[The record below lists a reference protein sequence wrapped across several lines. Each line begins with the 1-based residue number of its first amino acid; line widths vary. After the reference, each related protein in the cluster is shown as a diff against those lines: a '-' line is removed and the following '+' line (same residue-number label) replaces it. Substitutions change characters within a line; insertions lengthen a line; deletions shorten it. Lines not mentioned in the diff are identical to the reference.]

1 MLLQHIHNQGV
12 MRLLFS
18 DLVETEKS
26 NNYKKRN
33 AQ

>member
-18 DLVETEKS
+18 NLVEPEKS

>member
-1 MLLQHIHNQGV
+1 MLLQHIHNQEV
-12 MRLLFS
+12 MQLLFGN
-18 DLVETEKS
+18 LVETEKS

>member
-1 MLLQHIHNQGV
+1 MLLQRIHNQGV
-12 MRLLFS
+12 IRLLFGN
-18 DLVETEKS
+18 LVEMEKS

>member
-1 MLLQHIHNQGV
+1 MFLQRIHNQWV
-12 MRLLFS
+12 MRLLFGN
-18 DLVETEKS
+18 LVETEKS

>member
-1 MLLQHIHNQGV
+1 MLLQRIYNQGV
-12 MRLLFS
+12 IRLLF
-18 DLVETEKS
+18 DNLVETEKS

>member
-12 MRLLFS
+12 MRLLFDS
-18 DLVETEKS
+18 LVETEKS

>member
-18 DLVETEKS
+18 NLVETEKS
-26 NNYKKRN
+26 DNYKKRN

>member
-18 DLVETEKS
+18 NLVETEKS
-26 NNYKKRN
+26 NNYMKRN

>member
-12 MRLLFS
+12 IRLLFS

>member
-1 MLLQHIHNQGV
+1 MLLQRIYNQEV
-12 MRLLFS
+12 IRLLFS
-18 DLVETEKS
+18 NLVETEKS

>member
-26 NNYKKRN
+26 NNYMKRN

>member
-1 MLLQHIHNQGV
+1 MLLQRIHNQGV
-12 MRLLFS
+12 IRLLS
-18 DLVETEKS
+18 SNLVETEKS

>member
-12 MRLLFS
+12 IRLLFS
-18 DLVETEKS
+18 NLVETEKS

>member
-12 MRLLFS
+12 MQLLFG

>member
-1 MLLQHIHNQGV
+1 MLLQRIHNQV
-12 MRLLFS
+12 VIRLLFGN
-18 DLVETEKS
+18 LVETEKS

>member
-12 MRLLFS
+12 VRLLFS
-18 DLVETEKS
+18 NLVETEKS

>member
-1 MLLQHIHNQGV
+1 MLLQHIYNQGV
-12 MRLLFS
+12 IRSLFS
-18 DLVETEKS
+18 NLVETEKS

>member
-1 MLLQHIHNQGV
+1 MLLQRIYNQEV
-12 MRLLFS
+12 IRLLFGS
-18 DLVETEKS
+18 LVETEKS

>member
-1 MLLQHIHNQGV
+1 MLLQHIHNQEV
-12 MRLLFS
+12 IRLLFS
-18 DLVETEKS
+18 NLVETEKS

>member
-12 MRLLFS
+12 MRLFFS

>member
-12 MRLLFS
+12 IRLLFS
-18 DLVETEKS
+18 DLAETEKS
-26 NNYKKRN
+26 NNYMKRN

>member
-1 MLLQHIHNQGV
+1 MLFQNINNQEV
-12 MRLLFS
+12 MQLLFS
-18 DLVETEKS
+18 NLVETEKS

>member
-12 MRLLFS
+12 IRLLFS

-26 NNYKKRN
+26 NNYMKRN

>member
-1 MLLQHIHNQGV
+1 MLLQHIHNQWV
-12 MRLLFS
+12 IRLLFS

>member
-12 MRLLFS
+12 IWLLFS
-18 DLVETEKS
+18 NLVETEKS

>member
-18 DLVETEKS
+18 NLVETEKS

>member
-12 MRLLFS
+12 IRLLFS
-18 DLVETEKS
+18 NLVETEKS
-26 NNYKKRN
+26 NNYMKRN